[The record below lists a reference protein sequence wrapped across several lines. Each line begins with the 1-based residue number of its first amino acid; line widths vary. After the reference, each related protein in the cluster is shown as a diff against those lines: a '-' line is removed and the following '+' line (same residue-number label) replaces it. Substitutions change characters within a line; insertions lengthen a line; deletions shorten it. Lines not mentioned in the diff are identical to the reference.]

1 MNEILKDA
9 VERFRKLFD
18 VLDFH
23 FILMLIFTEHIL
35 QGFFFG
41 GGTGGLLGI
50 PIMYLFRSYGSLTAS
65 RMQILKTIAVSP
77 WALKPLFG
85 MLSDSLYIA
94 GYNRMP
100 LILLTIIGSVLSCS
114 FIAFTWPISPVSLT
128 LFLFINFLQI
138 ALIDLLIEA
147 RYTEVIAIHSS
158 VGPDLMSFIHMG
170 SMVTQIFSILLTGLL
185 VTYMP
190 LQFIYLLPLPFL
202 LFLLYPVYQNWLGDK
217 AYEDQDLEL
226 NEGTIDKSGEWVL
239 RKRTIRRY
247 DLTNVFHQ
255 FAWYRVKNEYFPL
268 VGFNIQKLL
277 GNWRIFTLGLLVT
290 LLSLTTTT
298 IGLFDISSVYLFVAS
313 MVGTILM
320 ILAFFLL
327 IDQQIARI
335 QAFVIIQNM
344 FTLSLESATFFF
356 YVDGEDQYPEG
367 PHFSNF
373 FYITVMGIIGTLLAF
388 LGVVTYNLFMTKWS
402 YRKILIITNLLLIC
416 ASVPNIFFFLRW
428 NRYLLIPDWVFVIG
442 CESLQVVTY
451 VWSSLPLS
459 IIMLQL
465 CPQNMEAT
473 VYALLAGS
481 SNLGNSLAQYQGAF
495 ILDLLNIRPTG
506 ALNESSQFDNLWI
519 AVTIATFL
527 PLIPILFIP
536 LLIPDA
542 TQTSK
547 LIK

>member
-1 MNEILKDA
+1 
-9 VERFRKLFD
+9 
-18 VLDFH
+18 
-23 FILMLIFTEHIL
+23 
-35 QGFFFG
+35 
-41 GGTGGLLGI
+41 
-50 PIMYLFRSYGSLTAS
+50 
-65 RMQILKTIAVSP
+65 
-77 WALKPLFG
+77 
-85 MLSDSLYIA
+85 
-94 GYNRMP
+94 
-100 LILLTIIGSVLSCS
+100 
-114 FIAFTWPISPVSLT
+114 
-128 LFLFINFLQI
+128 
-138 ALIDLLIEA
+138 
-147 RYTEVIAIHSS
+147 
-158 VGPDLMSFIHMG
+158 
-170 SMVTQIFSILLTGLL
+170 
-185 VTYMP
+185 
-190 LQFIYLLPLPFL
+190 
-202 LFLLYPVYQNWLGDK
+202 
-217 AYEDQDLEL
+217 
-226 NEGTIDKSGEWVL
+226 
-239 RKRTIRRY
+239 
-247 DLTNVFHQ
+247 
-255 FAWYRVKNEYFPL
+255 
-268 VGFNIQKLL
+268 
-277 GNWRIFTLGLLVT
+277 
-290 LLSLTTTT
+290 
-298 IGLFDISSVYLFVAS
+298 
-313 MVGTILM
+313 
-320 ILAFFLL
+320 
-327 IDQQIARI
+327 
-335 QAFVIIQNM
+335 
-344 FTLSLESATFFF
+344 
-356 YVDGEDQYPEG
+356 
-367 PHFSNF
+367 
-373 FYITVMGIIGTLLAF
+373 MGIIGTLLAF

>member
-1 MNEILKDA
+1 
-9 VERFRKLFD
+9 
-18 VLDFH
+18 
-23 FILMLIFTEHIL
+23 
-35 QGFFFG
+35 
-41 GGTGGLLGI
+41 
-50 PIMYLFRSYGSLTAS
+50 
-65 RMQILKTIAVSP
+65 
-77 WALKPLFG
+77 
-85 MLSDSLYIA
+85 
-94 GYNRMP
+94 
-100 LILLTIIGSVLSCS
+100 
-114 FIAFTWPISPVSLT
+114 
-128 LFLFINFLQI
+128 
-138 ALIDLLIEA
+138 
-147 RYTEVIAIHSS
+147 
-158 VGPDLMSFIHMG
+158 
-170 SMVTQIFSILLTGLL
+170 
-185 VTYMP
+185 MP